1 MAKRSYSKEIEA
13 LPKTVKWAFK
23 EPILASFENLISDL
37 SSYPLLV
44 VGSGGSLSCA
54 HFVAQLHEQKTGFI
68 SRALT
73 PLEMTFSGIN
83 PLRHSVLFLTSTGNN
98 KDILSAF
105 DMAIK
110 REFPAIAIICA
121 TTNSRIVKIAKKY
134 PYVQIAEF
142 RNPAGRDGFLAVNSL
157 LSTCI
162 LSARAYN
169 AIDLSEDELELLI
182 KNDPDLDTFEWH
194 KVLDR
199 KTMIA
204 VSGEWGLPALIDLE
218 SKFSEAALKNVF
230 ISDLRNFG
238 HGRHHWFDK
247 KGEDSALVVI
257 QTPALK
263 SLASKTMI
271 YLPDKY
277 PSAVLHTNLTG
288 PLGGIDLLKQVFQLV
303 GKVGK
308 LVDIDPGM
316 PKVPEFG
323 RKIYS
328 IGLTPVLPK
337 RKTTNKVAWLQRK
350 SRVSGESVAVLEKH
364 LDKFFT
370 ALKHNNF
377 FGVVFDY
384 DGTLCDPPDRFTQP
398 KTEIALHLNEILSK
412 EIPVGIAAGRG
423 ASIQKSLRAVIGREH
438 WDKIIIGNYNGSY
451 VLPLSKDISITSNN
465 SSDSIT
471 VVSEVL
477 KKDVMLR
484 ESTNIEVRPKQITV
498 TPKPRLNL
506 SIVLEKVFESL
517 SSVKNVKILRSDHSV
532 DIIDSNTS
540 KLNVVK
546 EMQKIL
552 PQKKSNILIIGDQG
566 QYGGNDFEMLKEP
579 FSLSVNKIS
588 SSPTTCWNLSPAG
601 IQGADAM
608 ISIFKSMVIKEKAF
622 KLNIDFLEHE
632 VGG

>member
-218 SKFSEAALKNVF
+218 SN
-230 ISDLRNFG
+230 
-238 HGRHHWFDK
+238 
-247 KGEDSALVVI
+247 
-257 QTPALK
+257 LK